1 VRPEF
6 IGRHRPSGSINSEP
20 ASAGDFIQSA
30 ELVKNRLVNDLAERQ
45 TECFMKSLAAL
56 CVAPVLSLLL
66 CGCDGDDNSS
76 SGSGSTGTVISIS
89 DGALAPMPD
98 DIAAVEA
105 LKKLATSMRQ
115 DGDGLIIEVNFRD
128 AEVTDEAMQHLSG
141 LRRVESIL
149 LNGTAAITDAG
160 LEPIGKLATLR
171 NLDLRGCPVSNAG
184 LAHLKGLKKLKALRL
199 SGKSGA
205 TTVDDEGFDHIS
217 ALNGLKVLAA
227 DFLFGDMVFAI
238 SRLDGVSNLEELYL
252 AGTTFDDEAAALLT
266 RFPKLRQLRVSQSQ
280 ISDQGLEHLAKL
292 KSLAILDLSENSQ
305 IFDGGLQHL
314 SGMRQLTSLNLWRV
328 NITDSGVEHLAGLTN
343 LESLNL
349 DNTQLSDSGLQHLSR
364 MTKLE
369 FLHLGSTFI
378 SDAGLS
384 QLEPLTALEELRVT
398 RTGVSEAGVATLREK
413 LPDTKIKLKYIDG
426 E

>member
-1 VRPEF
+1 
-6 IGRHRPSGSINSEP
+6 
-20 ASAGDFIQSA
+20 
-30 ELVKNRLVNDLAERQ
+30 
-45 TECFMKSLAAL
+45 MKSLAAL

-66 CGCDGDDNSS
+66 CGCDGDDSSS
-76 SGSGSTGTVISIS
+76 SGSGSTVIVTSS
-89 DGALAPMPD
+89 GALPPMPD
-98 DIAAVEA
+98 DTAAVEA

-115 DGDGLIIEVNFRD
+115 NGDGLIIEVNFRD

-149 LNGTAAITDAG
+149 FNDTAAITDAA

-184 LAHLKGLKKLKALRL
+184 MAHLKGLKKLKALRL

-205 TTVDDEGFDHIS
+205 TTVDDEGFEHIS

-227 DFLFGDMVFAI
+227 DFLFGDMAAGI

-280 ISDQGLEHLAKL
+280 LSDQGLEHLAKL
-292 KSLAILDLSENSQ
+292 KSLTVLDLSENSQ

-314 SGMRQLTSLNLWRV
+314 SSMRQLTSLNLWRV

-349 DNTQLSDSGLQHLSR
+349 DNTQISDSGLQHLSR
-364 MTKLE
+364 MTKLK

-384 QLEPLTALEELRVT
+384 QLEPLTSLEELRVT
-398 RTGVSEAGVATLREK
+398 RTGVSEAGVATLSET
-413 LPDTKIKLKYIDG
+413 LTNTKIKLKYIEG